1 MASAKVAVVVGVG
14 LGLGLAL
21 ARRFAAGGFA
31 VAVAGRDRQKLDRLI
46 EDETGATLRPYAC
59 DASDGPSV
67 ASLFQ
72 SVASDLGDPSLVV
85 YNASG
90 MVRGSVLDL
99 DPALVEKAWRV
110 GCLGGLHV
118 GQQAG
123 RRMVAKG
130 SGTILFTGATA
141 SLRGGANFA
150 GFAIGKFGLRALSQ
164 SLARDLGPRGIHV
177 AHVIVDGHIA
187 SERHRD
193 YQASHGA
200 DSALDP
206 AAIAEAYWQLHLQPR
221 SAWTQE
227 LDLRPWVEKF

>member
-1 MASAKVAVVVGVG
+1 M
-14 LGLGLAL
+14 
-21 ARRFAAGGFA
+21 RRTAATPPSWNSESGWT
-31 VAVAGRDRQKLDRLI
+31 VSRSQPWERR
-46 EDETGATLRPYAC
+46 
-59 DASDGPSV
+59 SSSSGPSV

-141 SLRGGANFA
+141 SIRGSANFA
-150 GFAIGKFGLRALSQ
+150 PFAIAKFGLRALSQ
-164 SLARDLGPRGIHV
+164 SLARELGPKGIHV
-177 AHVIVDGHIA
+177 AHVLIDGQIGQTEGDGKLRPEA
-187 SERHRD
+187 I
-193 YQASHGA
+193 A
-200 DSALDP
+200 DS
-206 AAIAEAYWQLHLQPR
+206 YWHLHCQPR

-227 LDLRPWVEKF
+227 LDIRPWAEKY